1 MIVCVRMK
9 MCVDVTECMNVW
21 LSPICLSSVNTSKC
35 VCVCMWGDCVKRR
48 VLGGQ
53 PGGAPCRWRGWMDEC
68 EHLFHAPFTA
78 TGLIHLSETLL
89 SSRLS
94 DVHSNPSHWWIIPSP
109 PPPLPHLGFWK
120 MLKKGSREPAA
131 ARKCAFVTRVD
142 IRLHLQLYSSL
153 RQVVFFEN
161 KCGKTSAE
169 MWSHAAR
176 SPLQMV
182 PLGRRGT
189 FQPLSPAVFAH
200 KLPLL
205 LLLSVAII

>member
-1 MIVCVRMK
+1 MIVCVKMK
-9 MCVDVTECMNVW
+9 TCVDVTECMHVW
-21 LSPICLSSVNTSKC
+21 LSPHAM
-35 VCVCMWGDCVKRR
+35 VCVHVGWMCQASGFGGQ
-48 VLGGQ
+48 LGGT
-53 PGGAPCRWRGWMDEC
+53 PSRWRGWMDEC

-78 TGLIHLSETLL
+78 TGLIHLSEMPL
-89 SSRLS
+89 SFRLS

-109 PPPLPHLGFWK
+109 PSLTLVFGKCSSRHAKRARASLPRHAYAHL
-120 MLKKGSREPAA
+120 S
-131 ARKCAFVTRVD
+131 TRVD

-153 RQVVFFEN
+153 RQVMFFEN

-169 MWSHAAR
+169 MWPHAAR

-189 FQPLSPAVFAH
+189 FQPLSPAVCAH

>member
-1 MIVCVRMK
+1 
-9 MCVDVTECMNVW
+9 
-21 LSPICLSSVNTSKC
+21 
-35 VCVCMWGDCVKRR
+35 
-48 VLGGQ
+48 
-53 PGGAPCRWRGWMDEC
+53 MD
-68 EHLFHAPFTA
+68 H
-78 TGLIHLSETLL
+78 SE
-89 SSRLS
+89 
-94 DVHSNPSHWWIIPSP
+94 SP
-109 PPPLPHLGFWK
+109 PPHLGFWK